1 LVPTLREFLLRLR
14 APPRSTAQ
22 PVSFAQALWSGA
34 SATLGLLGIH
44 ALTVASGQPLLIGS
58 LGASAVLLFAAPEAP
73 LSQPRNLVGGHV
85 ISALVAACTVAALGS
100 TPYTIALA
108 VGLAIFAMML
118 TRTLHPPG
126 GATALIGVQGACGFS
141 FVLVPVL
148 ASALVLLATAL
159 VTNNLGRQRRYPTHW
174 L

>member
-1 LVPTLREFLLRLR
+1 MVPTPRQFLHRWLAPLRSD
-14 APPRSTAQ
+14 AQPRSL
-22 PVSFAQALWSGA
+22 AQALGSGV
-34 SATLGLLGIH
+34 SATLGLLALH
-44 ALTVASGQPLLIGS
+44 ALTVASGQPLLIGP
-58 LGASAVLLFAAPEAP
+58 LGASAVLVFAAPEAQ
-73 LSQPRNLVGGHV
+73 LSQPRNLVGGHA

-108 VGLAIFAMML
+108 VGLATFAMML

-126 GATALIGVQGACGFS
+126 GATALIGVQGTCGFS

-148 ASALVLLATAL
+148 ASAPVLLATAL

>member
-1 LVPTLREFLLRLR
+1 MLPTPRELLRRLR
-14 APPRSTAQ
+14 APLRSPLQ
-22 PVSFAQALWSGA
+22 RVSLGQALWSGA
-34 SATLGLLGIH
+34 SATLGLLAIH

-58 LGASAVLLFAAPEAP
+58 LGASAVLLFAAPEAA
-73 LSQPRNLVGGHV
+73 LSQPRNLVGGHA
-85 ISALVAACTVAALGS
+85 ISALVAACIVATLGS
-100 TPYTIALA
+100 TPFTIALA
-108 VGLAIFAMML
+108 VGVAIVAMAL

-126 GATALIGVQGACGFS
+126 GAPALLGVQGAGGVS

-159 VTNNLGRQRRYPTHW
+159 VTNNLARQRRYPKHW